1 MFKVNE
7 QIISRFQIK
16 NTPAL
21 ITTDQDKFRITL
33 FSEAEVRGIGAPNL
47 SEENNMKL
55 GFIIGALFATWLTLN
70 YPDQM
75 RSYFTKAVDYIESV
89 ATFITSK

>member
-1 MFKVNE
+1 ME
-7 QIISRFQIK
+7 SEPQIFQRK
-16 NTPAL
+16 
-21 ITTDQDKFRITL
+21 
-33 FSEAEVRGIGAPNL
+33 
-47 SEENNMKL
+47 NNMKL

-89 ATFITSK
+89 ATFIISK

>member
-1 MFKVNE
+1 
-7 QIISRFQIK
+7 
-16 NTPAL
+16 
-21 ITTDQDKFRITL
+21 
-33 FSEAEVRGIGAPNL
+33 
-47 SEENNMKL
+47 MKL

-89 ATFITSK
+89 ATFITSSEHDGEKNSKSYF

>member
-1 MFKVNE
+1 ME
-7 QIISRFQIK
+7 SEPQIVQRKIK
-16 NTPAL
+16 M
-21 ITTDQDKFRITL
+21 KF
-33 FSEAEVRGIGAPNL
+33 
-47 SEENNMKL
+47 

-75 RSYFTKAVDYIESV
+75 RSYFTKAVEYIESV